1 MSVLEKY
8 NAALD
13 ERAAKMREAAARA
26 KEAGDERQHS
36 ICLMQASM
44 LGDMLKMIGKVD
56 HEGIRP
62 DLLGDT
68 VKLMEKQAEEAR
80 KRDDFDLEDRQ
91 KVKADT
97 IRWAMDTL
105 RGLEAEDE

>member
-1 MSVLEKY
+1 MILERYTATLTAEAKRQTEL
-8 NAALD
+8 AA
-13 ERAAKMREAAARA
+13 EAAGKGDSRA
-26 KEAGDERQHS
+26 QS
-36 ICLMQASM
+36 IHLMKASM

-62 DLLGDT
+62 GLLGDT

-97 IRWAMDTL
+97 IRWALDTL

>member
-1 MSVLEKY
+1 MNLIEKY
-8 NAALD
+8 NATLD
-13 ERAAKMREAAARA
+13 ERAEQFRLEAELAQSN
-26 KEAGDERQHS
+26 GDERS
-36 ICLMQASM
+36 RSMALMQQSM

-62 DLLGDT
+62 GLLGDT

-97 IRWAMDTL
+97 IRWALDTL

>member
-36 ICLMQASM
+36 LCLMQAIM
-44 LGDMLKMIGKVD
+44 LGDLLKAMGKVD

-62 DLLGDT
+62 GLMEDT
-68 VKLMEKQAEEAR
+68 VGQMEKQAEDAR
-80 KRDDFDLEDRQ
+80 KRDDFDLVDRQ
-91 KVKADT
+91 AAT
-97 IRWAMDTL
+97 IRWALDTL
-105 RGLEAEDE
+105 RKLEAEDA

>member
-13 ERAAKMREAAARA
+13 GRAAQMREAAARA
-26 KEAGDERQHS
+26 KEAGDERGHS

-44 LGDMLKMIGKVD
+44 LGDMLKAIGRVD

-62 DLLGDT
+62 GLLGDE
-68 VKLMEKQAEEAR
+68 VKLMEKQAEDAR
-80 KRDDFDLEDRQ
+80 KRDDFDQEDRLR
-91 KVKADT
+91 VKAAT